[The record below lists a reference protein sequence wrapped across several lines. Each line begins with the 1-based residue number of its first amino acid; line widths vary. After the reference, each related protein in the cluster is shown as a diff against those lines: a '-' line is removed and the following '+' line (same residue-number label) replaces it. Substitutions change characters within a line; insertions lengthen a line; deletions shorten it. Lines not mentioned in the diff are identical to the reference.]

1 MCVQWECSVKSVRRR
16 SGISGSWSSTSAFT
30 LKFGSCFCVRETD
43 ASVPTPPP
51 STCRATSCP
60 STSSSERSAAPSP
73 AAPKLSPWRYL
84 FIYICN
90 IIYIYT
96 VAIFY
101 LKKKKFQDCDGG
113 KKKKSHHDTWEIFC
127 ETRYASVITRNK
139 TAWITFSLS
148 KCLVVVVVCCWHAEM
163 KTLCL
168 LLVTAALILLLI
180 LLLITYKL
188 LLVRTEYFSQLL
200 L

>member
-1 MCVQWECSVKSVRRR
+1 MVPEAAPAR
-16 SGISGSWSSTSAFT
+16 SRWSSARVSVSERRMQAF
-30 LKFGSCFCVRETD
+30 LHHRLQPAEPHPVLPRAA
-43 ASVPTPPP
+43 ASVQLP
-51 STCRATSCP
+51 RARLHQSFLH
-60 STSSSERSAAPSP
+60 EGI
-73 AAPKLSPWRYL
+73 YL
-84 FIYICN
+84 FIYVIL
-90 IIYIYT
+90 YIFILLQFF
-96 VAIFY
+96 IF
-101 LKKKKFQDCDGG
+101 LKIFSRLWWG

-127 ETRYASVITRNK
+127 ETRYTCVITRNK

>member
-1 MCVQWECSVKSVRRR
+1 MVPEAAPAR
-16 SGISGSWSSTSAFT
+16 SRWSSARVSVSERRMQAF
-30 LKFGSCFCVRETD
+30 LHHRLQPAEPHPVLPRAA
-43 ASVPTPPP
+43 ASVQLP
-51 STCRATSCP
+51 RARLHQSFLH
-60 STSSSERSAAPSP
+60 EGI
-73 AAPKLSPWRYL
+73 YL
-84 FIYICN
+84 FIYVIL
-90 IIYIYT
+90 YIFILLQFF
-96 VAIFY
+96 IF
-101 LKKKKFQDCDGG
+101 KKIFFQDCGGG
-113 KKKKSHHDTWEIFC
+113 KKKKITSRYVRNFC

-163 KTLCL
+163 KTLCF

-180 LLLITYKL
+180 LLFITYKL